1 MHISKMAMGFWSTVD
16 MDISDLLGE
25 TSAILGSAVYI
36 SFIIAGIIAIFSSY
50 SLGKLGSC

>member
-16 MDISDLLGE
+16 MDIGDLLGE